1 MQKDKQSK
9 WLIYNMLEELL
20 KIINRK
26 VKSLDKQRF

>member
-1 MQKDKQSK
+1 MQKDKHCK

-26 VKSLDKQRF
+26 VKYPDKQKF

>member
-1 MQKDKQSK
+1 MQKDKRCK

-26 VKSLDKQRF
+26 EKSLDKQKF